1 MWNRVTAMIA
11 LKCRIAWTV
20 KMFLIATGIA
30 TSAQMA
36 GGSVLVEAHRGA
48 SFAAPENTNASI
60 DAAVGSADLT
70 EFDVRVT
77 ADGELVLM
85 HDSTVDRTTNGT
97 GAVDSLTLAQIK
109 TLDAGSWFSPAFAG
123 EQVPTLSEAI
133 NFSLS
138 VGIEPLIERKSG
150 SAATYNNALMSMGL
164 APTDF
169 RVISFNWSFLA
180 DMNTLNPDYN
190 LGILSS
196 GTLDQSVINTAKS
209 LGIDFLD
216 WNQNGITQATVDLV
230 QANGMELHVY
240 TVNNPT
246 RMQQLIDFGVDG
258 ITTDLPETLQ
268 KLVIQSSQTADLNND
283 EVVDEA
289 DWLIYNAN
297 RGVDFTGMSLAEARD
312 MGDLDGDLD
321 NDARDFTIFKSLY
334 LAAGG
339 STPFETMA
347 AETLAFVPEP
357 TTAMLSVSSFAW
369 LMSFGR
375 PRRTR
380 RNRRDNRGRYHRN

>member
-1 MWNRVTAMIA
+1 MSWKVWIA
-11 LKCRIAWTV
+11 GAVL
-20 KMFLIATGIA
+20 FLAA
-30 TSAQMA
+30 NSSPAV
-36 GGSVLVEAHRGA
+36 GSVLVEAHRGA
-48 SFAAPENTNASI
+48 SFIAPENTNASI

-123 EQVPTLSEAI
+123 EQVPTLSEAVS
-133 NFSLS
+133 FSLS
-138 VGIEPLIERKSG
+138 VGIKPLIERKTG
-150 SAATYNNALMSMGL
+150 SATIYNDVLMSMEL

-169 RVISFNWSFLA
+169 RMISFDWSFLA
-180 DMNTLNPDYN
+180 DMNVLNPDYN

-196 GTLDQSVINTAKS
+196 GTLNQSVVDYALS

-230 QANGMELHVY
+230 QANGMELHVW
-240 TVNNPT
+240 TVDNQA
-246 RMQQLIDFGVDG
+246 RMQQLIDYGVDG
-258 ITTDLPETLQ
+258 ITTNLPETLQ
-268 KLVIQSSQTADLNND
+268 QLVIQSTQTADLNND

-297 RGVDFTGMSLAEARD
+297 RGVDFTSMSLAEARSL
-312 MGDLDGDLD
+312 GDLDGDLD
-321 NDARDFTIFKSLY
+321 NDAGDFAIFKSLY

-339 STPFETMA
+339 STTFETLA

-375 PRRTR
+375 LRRS
-380 RNRRDNRGRYHRN
+380 NRGRDNEVHSIRN